1 MKLKEERKNITLDM
15 LQKEEVI
22 TVSQVKKVLNV
33 TDMTVRRDLKELEDS
48 HQLIRIHGGAKRVAN
63 DVSYN
68 EYTHSEKK
76 KINTEDKKA
85 AAKKAASLIVENDL
99 VFIGPGTTCEFIYD
113 YIDVNR
119 AKIITNS
126 FSVFMK
132 FQADPRFEVIL
143 VGGRLRQFTKTFV
156 GVFANQVLGNM
167 KVKKAFL
174 GTNGING
181 LNITTANEE
190 EGTSQKIILDNAQE
204 RYIVCDHTKIGQEA
218 FYTFYPLD
226 EVTAIITD
234 ENLPDQTREEYG
246 QFTTILTK

>member
-1 MKLKEERKNITLDM
+1 M
-15 LQKEEVI
+15 LQKDEVI
-22 TVSQVKKVLNV
+22 TVNQVKKVLNV

-68 EYTHSEKK
+68 EYTHCEKQ
-76 KINTEDKKA
+76 KINIGDKKA
-85 AAKKAASLIVENDL
+85 AAKKAASLIVEDDL
-99 VFIGPGTTCEFIYD
+99 VFIGPGTTCELIYD
-113 YIDVNR
+113 YINVNR

-132 FQADPRFEVIL
+132 FQADPRFELIL
-143 VGGRLRQFTKTFV
+143 IGGRLRQFTKTFV
-156 GVFANQVLGNM
+156 GVFANQVLDNM

-174 GTNGING
+174 GTNGITG

-204 RYIVCDHTKIGQEA
+204 RYIVCDHTKFGKEA
-218 FYTFYPLD
+218 FYTFYSLR
-226 EVTAIITD
+226 EITAVITD
-234 ENLPDQTREEYG
+234 ANLPDEIRKEYG
-246 QFTTILTK
+246 QVTTILDK

>member
-1 MKLKEERKNITLDM
+1 MKLKEERKKIILEM
-15 LQKEEVI
+15 LQKDEVI
-22 TVSQVKKVLNV
+22 TVNQVKKVLNV

-68 EYTHSEKK
+68 EYTHCEKQ
-76 KINTEDKKA
+76 KINIEDKKA
-85 AAKKAASLIVENDL
+85 AAKKAASLIVEDDL
-99 VFIGPGTTCEFIYD
+99 VFIGPGTTCELIYD
-113 YIDVNR
+113 YINVNR

-132 FQADPRFEVIL
+132 FQADPRFELIL
-143 VGGRLRQFTKTFV
+143 IGGRLRQFTKTFV
-156 GVFANQVLGNM
+156 GVFANQVLDNM

-174 GTNGING
+174 GTNGITG

-204 RYIVCDHTKIGQEA
+204 RYIVCDHTKFGKEA
-218 FYTFYPLD
+218 FYTFYSLR
-226 EVTAIITD
+226 EITAVITD
-234 ENLPDQTREEYG
+234 ANLPDEIRKEYG
-246 QFTTILTK
+246 QVTTILDK